1 MNQET
6 LDKMRQM
13 HLLGM
18 YNAFKTS
25 MESFKTESMTTDQF
39 VAWLVSNEW
48 DDRCNR
54 MIERLIKQ
62 ASFRYKASLEE
73 VDYSLERGL
82 ERNLLER
89 LAELSFVKESRDL
102 FITGSSGTGK
112 SYIATALGY
121 RACQKGMKVLYAN
134 TARLMG
140 QLKMAKAKGTISQEL
155 KKIERADL
163 LVLDDFGIQ
172 PFDAG
177 GRMNL
182 MDIVEDRHGKKSRL
196 ITSQVP
202 VKDWYDII
210 GEKTIADA
218 VLDRIVHQAIRIELN
233 RELDVLKNS
242 LDDMIEILNPGGR
255 LCIITFHSLEDRIVK
270 SAFKKNENPCTC
282 PPDFPVCVCGKVSKG
297 CVVTRKPIL
306 PSEEELEYNS
316 RSKSAKLRIF
326 ERR

>member
-6 LDKMRQM
+6 LEKMRQM
-13 HLLGM
+13 RLQGM

-140 QLKMAKAKGTISQEL
+140 QLKMAKAKGTILQEL

-182 MDIVEDRHGKKSRL
+182 MDIVEDRHGKKSTL

-210 GEKTIADA
+210 GEKTMADA
-218 VLDRIVHQAIRIELN
+218 VLDRIVHQAIRIELHG
-233 RELDVLKNS
+233 DS
-242 LDDMIEILNPGGR
+242 I
-255 LCIITFHSLEDRIVK
+255 
-270 SAFKKNENPCTC
+270 
-282 PPDFPVCVCGKVSKG
+282 
-297 CVVTRKPIL
+297 RKL
-306 PSEEELEYNS
+306 Q
-316 RSKSAKLRIF
+316 AKR
-326 ERR
+326 

>member
-6 LDKMRQM
+6 LEKMRQTR
-13 HLLGM
+13 LQGM

-140 QLKMAKAKGTISQEL
+140 QLKMAKAKGTILQEL

-182 MDIVEDRHGKKSRL
+182 MDIVEDRHGKKSTL

-218 VLDRIVHQAIRIELN
+218 VLDRIVHQAIRIELH
-233 RELDVLKNS
+233 
-242 LDDMIEILNPGGR
+242 G
-255 LCIITFHSLEDRIVK
+255 
-270 SAFKKNENPCTC
+270 
-282 PPDFPVCVCGKVSKG
+282 DFI
-297 CVVTRKPIL
+297 RKL
-306 PSEEELEYNS
+306 Q
-316 RSKSAKLRIF
+316 AKR
-326 ERR
+326 

>member
-1 MNQET
+1 MGMNQET

-13 HLLGM
+13 RLLGM

-112 SYIATALGY
+112 SYIATAPGY
-121 RACQKGMKVLYAN
+121 RVCQKGMKVLYAN

-218 VLDRIVHQAIRIELN
+218 VLDRIVHQAIRIELHG
-233 RELDVLKNS
+233 DS
-242 LDDMIEILNPGGR
+242 I
-255 LCIITFHSLEDRIVK
+255 
-270 SAFKKNENPCTC
+270 
-282 PPDFPVCVCGKVSKG
+282 
-297 CVVTRKPIL
+297 RKL
-306 PSEEELEYNS
+306 Q
-316 RSKSAKLRIF
+316 AKR
-326 ERR
+326 

>member
-13 HLLGM
+13 RLLGM
-18 YNAFKTS
+18 YNAFKIS

-112 SYIATALGY
+112 SYIATALGD

-140 QLKMAKAKGTISQEL
+140 QLKMAKAKGTILQEL

-182 MDIVEDRHGKKSRL
+182 MDIVEDRYGKKSTL
-196 ITSQVP
+196 ITSRVP

-218 VLDRIVHQAIRIELN
+218 VLDRIVHQAIRIELHG
-233 RELDVLKNS
+233 DS
-242 LDDMIEILNPGGR
+242 I
-255 LCIITFHSLEDRIVK
+255 
-270 SAFKKNENPCTC
+270 
-282 PPDFPVCVCGKVSKG
+282 
-297 CVVTRKPIL
+297 RKL
-306 PSEEELEYNS
+306 Q
-316 RSKSAKLRIF
+316 AKR
-326 ERR
+326 

>member
-1 MNQET
+1 MNKET

-13 HLLGM
+13 RLLGM
-18 YNAFKTS
+18 YNAFKIS

-140 QLKMAKAKGTISQEL
+140 QLKMAKAKGTILQEL

-182 MDIVEDRHGKKSRL
+182 MDIVEDRYGKKSTL
-196 ITSQVP
+196 ITSRVP

-218 VLDRIVHQAIRIELN
+218 VLDRIVHQAIRIELHG
-233 RELDVLKNS
+233 DS
-242 LDDMIEILNPGGR
+242 I
-255 LCIITFHSLEDRIVK
+255 
-270 SAFKKNENPCTC
+270 
-282 PPDFPVCVCGKVSKG
+282 
-297 CVVTRKPIL
+297 RKL
-306 PSEEELEYNS
+306 Q
-316 RSKSAKLRIF
+316 AKR
-326 ERR
+326 

>member
-6 LDKMRQM
+6 LEKMRQTR
-13 HLLGM
+13 LQGM

-140 QLKMAKAKGTISQEL
+140 QLKMAKAKGTILQEL

-182 MDIVEDRHGKKSRL
+182 MDIAEDRHGKKSTL

-218 VLDRIVHQAIRIELN
+218 VLDRIVHQAIRIELHG
-233 RELDVLKNS
+233 DS
-242 LDDMIEILNPGGR
+242 I
-255 LCIITFHSLEDRIVK
+255 
-270 SAFKKNENPCTC
+270 
-282 PPDFPVCVCGKVSKG
+282 
-297 CVVTRKPIL
+297 RKL
-306 PSEEELEYNS
+306 Q
-316 RSKSAKLRIF
+316 AKR
-326 ERR
+326 

>member
-13 HLLGM
+13 RLLGM
-18 YNAFKTS
+18 YNAFKIS

-140 QLKMAKAKGTISQEL
+140 QLKMAKAKGTILQEL

-182 MDIVEDRHGKKSRL
+182 MDIVEDRYGKKSTL
-196 ITSQVP
+196 ITSRMP

-218 VLDRIVHQAIRIELN
+218 VLDRIVHQAIRIELHG
-233 RELDVLKNS
+233 DS
-242 LDDMIEILNPGGR
+242 I
-255 LCIITFHSLEDRIVK
+255 
-270 SAFKKNENPCTC
+270 
-282 PPDFPVCVCGKVSKG
+282 
-297 CVVTRKPIL
+297 RKL
-306 PSEEELEYNS
+306 Q
-316 RSKSAKLRIF
+316 AKR
-326 ERR
+326 

>member
-13 HLLGM
+13 RLLGM

-48 DDRCNR
+48 DDRCNW

-73 VDYSLERGL
+73 VDYSLERWL

-140 QLKMAKAKGTISQEL
+140 QLKMAKAKGTILQEL

-182 MDIVEDRHGKKSRL
+182 MDIVEDRHGKKSTL

-218 VLDRIVHQAIRIELN
+218 VLDRIVHQAIRIELHG
-233 RELDVLKNS
+233 DS
-242 LDDMIEILNPGGR
+242 I
-255 LCIITFHSLEDRIVK
+255 
-270 SAFKKNENPCTC
+270 
-282 PPDFPVCVCGKVSKG
+282 
-297 CVVTRKPIL
+297 RKL
-306 PSEEELEYNS
+306 Q
-316 RSKSAKLRIF
+316 AKR
-326 ERR
+326 

>member
-6 LDKMRQM
+6 LEKMRQM
-13 HLLGM
+13 RLQGM

-112 SYIATALGY
+112 SYIATAPGY
-121 RACQKGMKVLYAN
+121 RVCQKGMKVLYAN

-140 QLKMAKAKGTISQEL
+140 QLKMAKAKGTILQEL

-182 MDIVEDRHGKKSRL
+182 MDIVEDRHGKKSTL

-218 VLDRIVHQAIRIELN
+218 VLDRIVHQAIRIELHG
-233 RELDVLKNS
+233 DS
-242 LDDMIEILNPGGR
+242 I
-255 LCIITFHSLEDRIVK
+255 
-270 SAFKKNENPCTC
+270 
-282 PPDFPVCVCGKVSKG
+282 
-297 CVVTRKPIL
+297 RKL
-306 PSEEELEYNS
+306 Q
-316 RSKSAKLRIF
+316 AKR
-326 ERR
+326 

>member
-13 HLLGM
+13 RLLGM

-112 SYIATALGY
+112 SYIATAPGY
-121 RACQKGMKVLYAN
+121 RVCQKGMKVLYAN

-140 QLKMAKAKGTISQEL
+140 QLKMAKAKGTILQEL

-218 VLDRIVHQAIRIELN
+218 VLDRIVHQAIRIELHG
-233 RELDVLKNS
+233 DS
-242 LDDMIEILNPGGR
+242 I
-255 LCIITFHSLEDRIVK
+255 
-270 SAFKKNENPCTC
+270 
-282 PPDFPVCVCGKVSKG
+282 
-297 CVVTRKPIL
+297 RKL
-306 PSEEELEYNS
+306 Q
-316 RSKSAKLRIF
+316 AKR
-326 ERR
+326 

>member
-13 HLLGM
+13 RLLGM
-18 YNAFKTS
+18 YNAFKIS

-121 RACQKGMKVLYAN
+121 RACQNGMKVLYAN

-140 QLKMAKAKGTISQEL
+140 QLKMAKAKGTILQEL

-182 MDIVEDRHGKKSRL
+182 MDIVEDRYGKKSTL
-196 ITSQVP
+196 ITSRVP

-218 VLDRIVHQAIRIELN
+218 VLDRIVHQAIRIELHG
-233 RELDVLKNS
+233 DS
-242 LDDMIEILNPGGR
+242 I
-255 LCIITFHSLEDRIVK
+255 
-270 SAFKKNENPCTC
+270 
-282 PPDFPVCVCGKVSKG
+282 
-297 CVVTRKPIL
+297 RKL
-306 PSEEELEYNS
+306 Q
-316 RSKSAKLRIF
+316 AKR
-326 ERR
+326 

>member
-6 LDKMRQM
+6 LEKMRQTR
-13 HLLGM
+13 LQGM

-140 QLKMAKAKGTISQEL
+140 QLKMAKAKGTILQEL

-182 MDIVEDRHGKKSRL
+182 MDIVEDRHGKKSTL

-202 VKDWYDII
+202 VKDGYDII

-218 VLDRIVHQAIRIELN
+218 VLDRIVHQAIRIELHG
-233 RELDVLKNS
+233 DS
-242 LDDMIEILNPGGR
+242 I
-255 LCIITFHSLEDRIVK
+255 
-270 SAFKKNENPCTC
+270 
-282 PPDFPVCVCGKVSKG
+282 
-297 CVVTRKPIL
+297 RKL
-306 PSEEELEYNS
+306 Q
-316 RSKSAKLRIF
+316 AKR
-326 ERR
+326 

>member
-6 LDKMRQM
+6 LEKMRQM
-13 HLLGM
+13 RLQGM

-140 QLKMAKAKGTISQEL
+140 QLKMAKAKGTFLQEL

-182 MDIVEDRHGKKSRL
+182 MDIVEDRHGKKSTL

-218 VLDRIVHQAIRIELN
+218 VLDRIVHQAIRIELHG
-233 RELDVLKNS
+233 DS
-242 LDDMIEILNPGGR
+242 I
-255 LCIITFHSLEDRIVK
+255 
-270 SAFKKNENPCTC
+270 
-282 PPDFPVCVCGKVSKG
+282 
-297 CVVTRKPIL
+297 RKL
-306 PSEEELEYNS
+306 Q
-316 RSKSAKLRIF
+316 AKR
-326 ERR
+326 

>member
-13 HLLGM
+13 RLLGM
-18 YNAFKTS
+18 YNAFKIS

-140 QLKMAKAKGTISQEL
+140 QLKMAKAKGTILQEL

-163 LVLDDFGIQ
+163 RVLADFGIH

-182 MDIVEDRHGKKSRL
+182 MDIVEDRHEKNQRLLLHKS
-196 ITSQVP
+196 P
-202 VKDWYDII
+202 
-210 GEKTIADA
+210 
-218 VLDRIVHQAIRIELN
+218 
-233 RELDVLKNS
+233 
-242 LDDMIEILNPGGR
+242 
-255 LCIITFHSLEDRIVK
+255 
-270 SAFKKNENPCTC
+270 
-282 PPDFPVCVCGKVSKG
+282 
-297 CVVTRKPIL
+297 
-306 PSEEELEYNS
+306 
-316 RSKSAKLRIF
+316 
-326 ERR
+326 

>member
-13 HLLGM
+13 RLLGM
-18 YNAFKTS
+18 YNAFKIS
-25 MESFKTESMTTDQF
+25 MESFKTESMKTDQF

-140 QLKMAKAKGTISQEL
+140 QLKMAKAKGTILQEL
-155 KKIERADL
+155 KTIERADL

-182 MDIVEDRHGKKSRL
+182 MDIVEDRYGKKSTL
-196 ITSQVP
+196 ITSRVP

-218 VLDRIVHQAIRIELN
+218 VLDRIVHQAIRIELHG
-233 RELDVLKNS
+233 DS
-242 LDDMIEILNPGGR
+242 I
-255 LCIITFHSLEDRIVK
+255 
-270 SAFKKNENPCTC
+270 
-282 PPDFPVCVCGKVSKG
+282 
-297 CVVTRKPIL
+297 RKL
-306 PSEEELEYNS
+306 Q
-316 RSKSAKLRIF
+316 AKR
-326 ERR
+326 

>member
-13 HLLGM
+13 RLLGM
-18 YNAFKTS
+18 YNAFKIS

-140 QLKMAKAKGTISQEL
+140 QLKMAKAKGTILQEL

-182 MDIVEDRHGKKSRL
+182 MDIVEDRYGKNQRL
-196 ITSQVP
+196 
-202 VKDWYDII
+202 
-210 GEKTIADA
+210 
-218 VLDRIVHQAIRIELN
+218 
-233 RELDVLKNS
+233 S
-242 LDDMIEILNPGGR
+242 LHESP
-255 LCIITFHSLEDRIVK
+255 
-270 SAFKKNENPCTC
+270 
-282 PPDFPVCVCGKVSKG
+282 
-297 CVVTRKPIL
+297 
-306 PSEEELEYNS
+306 
-316 RSKSAKLRIF
+316 
-326 ERR
+326 

>member
-13 HLLGM
+13 RLLGM

-182 MDIVEDRHGKKSRL
+182 MDIVEDRYGKKSTL
-196 ITSQVP
+196 ITSRVP

-218 VLDRIVHQAIRIELN
+218 VLDRIVHQAIRIELHG
-233 RELDVLKNS
+233 DS
-242 LDDMIEILNPGGR
+242 I
-255 LCIITFHSLEDRIVK
+255 
-270 SAFKKNENPCTC
+270 
-282 PPDFPVCVCGKVSKG
+282 
-297 CVVTRKPIL
+297 RKL
-306 PSEEELEYNS
+306 Q
-316 RSKSAKLRIF
+316 AKR
-326 ERR
+326 

>member
-121 RACQKGMKVLYAN
+121 RACQKGMKVLHAN

-140 QLKMAKAKGTISQEL
+140 QLKMAKAKGTILQEL

-182 MDIVEDRHGKKSRL
+182 MDIVEDRHGKKSTL

-218 VLDRIVHQAIRIELN
+218 VLDRIVHQAIRIELHG
-233 RELDVLKNS
+233 DS
-242 LDDMIEILNPGGR
+242 I
-255 LCIITFHSLEDRIVK
+255 
-270 SAFKKNENPCTC
+270 
-282 PPDFPVCVCGKVSKG
+282 
-297 CVVTRKPIL
+297 RKL
-306 PSEEELEYNS
+306 Q
-316 RSKSAKLRIF
+316 AKR
-326 ERR
+326 

>member
-13 HLLGM
+13 RLLGM
-18 YNAFKTS
+18 YNAFKIS

-121 RACQKGMKVLYAN
+121 SACQKGMKVLYAN

-140 QLKMAKAKGTISQEL
+140 QLKMAKAKGTILQEL

-182 MDIVEDRHGKKSRL
+182 MDIVEDRYGKKSTL
-196 ITSQVP
+196 ITSRVP

-218 VLDRIVHQAIRIELN
+218 VLDRIVHQAIRIELHG
-233 RELDVLKNS
+233 DS
-242 LDDMIEILNPGGR
+242 I
-255 LCIITFHSLEDRIVK
+255 
-270 SAFKKNENPCTC
+270 
-282 PPDFPVCVCGKVSKG
+282 
-297 CVVTRKPIL
+297 RKL
-306 PSEEELEYNS
+306 Q
-316 RSKSAKLRIF
+316 AKR
-326 ERR
+326 

>member
-121 RACQKGMKVLYAN
+121 RACQKGMKVLHAN

-140 QLKMAKAKGTISQEL
+140 QLKMAKAKGTILQEL

-177 GRMNL
+177 RRMNL
-182 MDIVEDRHGKKSRL
+182 MDIVEDRHGKKSTL

-218 VLDRIVHQAIRIELN
+218 VLDRIVHQAIRIELHG
-233 RELDVLKNS
+233 DS
-242 LDDMIEILNPGGR
+242 I
-255 LCIITFHSLEDRIVK
+255 
-270 SAFKKNENPCTC
+270 
-282 PPDFPVCVCGKVSKG
+282 
-297 CVVTRKPIL
+297 RKL
-306 PSEEELEYNS
+306 Q
-316 RSKSAKLRIF
+316 AKR
-326 ERR
+326 

>member
-13 HLLGM
+13 RLLGM
-18 YNAFKTS
+18 YNAFKIS

-112 SYIATALGY
+112 SYIATALGD

-140 QLKMAKAKGTISQEL
+140 QLKMAKAKGTILQEL

-182 MDIVEDRHGKKSRL
+182 MDIVEDRHGKKSTL

-218 VLDRIVHQAIRIELN
+218 VLDRIVHQAIRIELHG
-233 RELDVLKNS
+233 DS
-242 LDDMIEILNPGGR
+242 I
-255 LCIITFHSLEDRIVK
+255 
-270 SAFKKNENPCTC
+270 
-282 PPDFPVCVCGKVSKG
+282 
-297 CVVTRKPIL
+297 RKL
-306 PSEEELEYNS
+306 Q
-316 RSKSAKLRIF
+316 AKR
-326 ERR
+326 

>member
-6 LDKMRQM
+6 LEKMRQM
-13 HLLGM
+13 RLQGM
-18 YNAFKTS
+18 YNAFKIS

-48 DDRCNR
+48 DDSCNR

-140 QLKMAKAKGTISQEL
+140 QLKMAKAKGTILQEL

-182 MDIVEDRHGKKSRL
+182 MDIVEDRYGKKSTL
-196 ITSQVP
+196 ITSRVP

-218 VLDRIVHQAIRIELN
+218 VLDRIVHQAIRIELHG
-233 RELDVLKNS
+233 DS
-242 LDDMIEILNPGGR
+242 I
-255 LCIITFHSLEDRIVK
+255 
-270 SAFKKNENPCTC
+270 
-282 PPDFPVCVCGKVSKG
+282 
-297 CVVTRKPIL
+297 RKL
-306 PSEEELEYNS
+306 Q
-316 RSKSAKLRIF
+316 AKR
-326 ERR
+326 

>member
-1 MNQET
+1 
-6 LDKMRQM
+6 MRQTR
-13 HLLGM
+13 LQGM

-121 RACQKGMKVLYAN
+121 RACQKGMKVLHAN

-140 QLKMAKAKGTISQEL
+140 QLKMAKAKGTILQEL

-182 MDIVEDRHGKKSRL
+182 MDIVEDRHGKKSTL

-218 VLDRIVHQAIRIELN
+218 VLDRIVHQAIRIELHG
-233 RELDVLKNS
+233 DS
-242 LDDMIEILNPGGR
+242 I
-255 LCIITFHSLEDRIVK
+255 
-270 SAFKKNENPCTC
+270 
-282 PPDFPVCVCGKVSKG
+282 
-297 CVVTRKPIL
+297 RKL
-306 PSEEELEYNS
+306 Q
-316 RSKSAKLRIF
+316 AKR
-326 ERR
+326 

>member
-13 HLLGM
+13 RLLGM
-18 YNAFKTS
+18 YNAFKIS

-89 LAELSFVKESRDL
+89 LAELSFDKESRDL

-140 QLKMAKAKGTISQEL
+140 QLKMAKAKGTILQEL

-182 MDIVEDRHGKKSRL
+182 MDIVEDRYGKKSTL
-196 ITSQVP
+196 ITSRVP

-218 VLDRIVHQAIRIELN
+218 VLDRIVHQAIRIELHG
-233 RELDVLKNS
+233 DS
-242 LDDMIEILNPGGR
+242 I
-255 LCIITFHSLEDRIVK
+255 
-270 SAFKKNENPCTC
+270 
-282 PPDFPVCVCGKVSKG
+282 
-297 CVVTRKPIL
+297 RKL
-306 PSEEELEYNS
+306 Q
-316 RSKSAKLRIF
+316 AKR
-326 ERR
+326 

>member
-1 MNQET
+1 MGMNQET

-140 QLKMAKAKGTISQEL
+140 QLKMAKAKGTILQEL

-182 MDIVEDRHGKKSRL
+182 MDIVEDRHGKKSTL

-218 VLDRIVHQAIRIELN
+218 VLDRIVHQAIRIELHG
-233 RELDVLKNS
+233 DS
-242 LDDMIEILNPGGR
+242 I
-255 LCIITFHSLEDRIVK
+255 
-270 SAFKKNENPCTC
+270 
-282 PPDFPVCVCGKVSKG
+282 
-297 CVVTRKPIL
+297 RKL
-306 PSEEELEYNS
+306 Q
-316 RSKSAKLRIF
+316 AKR
-326 ERR
+326 

>member
-18 YNAFKTS
+18 YNAFKIS

-140 QLKMAKAKGTISQEL
+140 QLKMAKAKGTILQEL

-182 MDIVEDRHGKKSRL
+182 MDIVEDRHGKKSTL

-218 VLDRIVHQAIRIELN
+218 VLDRIVHQAIRIELHG
-233 RELDVLKNS
+233 DS
-242 LDDMIEILNPGGR
+242 I
-255 LCIITFHSLEDRIVK
+255 
-270 SAFKKNENPCTC
+270 
-282 PPDFPVCVCGKVSKG
+282 
-297 CVVTRKPIL
+297 RKL
-306 PSEEELEYNS
+306 Q
-316 RSKSAKLRIF
+316 AKR
-326 ERR
+326 

>member
-13 HLLGM
+13 RLLGM

-112 SYIATALGY
+112 SYIATAPGY
-121 RACQKGMKVLYAN
+121 RVCQKGMKVLHAN

-140 QLKMAKAKGTISQEL
+140 QLKMAKAKGTILQEL

-218 VLDRIVHQAIRIELN
+218 VLDRIVHQAIRIELHG
-233 RELDVLKNS
+233 DS
-242 LDDMIEILNPGGR
+242 I
-255 LCIITFHSLEDRIVK
+255 
-270 SAFKKNENPCTC
+270 
-282 PPDFPVCVCGKVSKG
+282 
-297 CVVTRKPIL
+297 RKL
-306 PSEEELEYNS
+306 Q
-316 RSKSAKLRIF
+316 AKR
-326 ERR
+326 

>member
-18 YNAFKTS
+18 YNAFKIS

-140 QLKMAKAKGTISQEL
+140 QLKMAKAKGTILQEL

-182 MDIVEDRHGKKSRL
+182 MDIVEDRYGKKSTL
-196 ITSQVP
+196 ITSRVP

-218 VLDRIVHQAIRIELN
+218 VLDRIVHQAIRIELHG
-233 RELDVLKNS
+233 DS
-242 LDDMIEILNPGGR
+242 I
-255 LCIITFHSLEDRIVK
+255 
-270 SAFKKNENPCTC
+270 
-282 PPDFPVCVCGKVSKG
+282 
-297 CVVTRKPIL
+297 RKL
-306 PSEEELEYNS
+306 Q
-316 RSKSAKLRIF
+316 AKR
-326 ERR
+326 

>member
-13 HLLGM
+13 RLLGM
-18 YNAFKTS
+18 YNAFKIS

-140 QLKMAKAKGTISQEL
+140 QLKMAKAKGTILQEL

-182 MDIVEDRHGKKSRL
+182 MDIVEDRYGKKSTL
-196 ITSQVP
+196 ITSRVP

-218 VLDRIVHQAIRIELN
+218 DLDRIVHQAIRIELHG
-233 RELDVLKNS
+233 DS
-242 LDDMIEILNPGGR
+242 I
-255 LCIITFHSLEDRIVK
+255 
-270 SAFKKNENPCTC
+270 
-282 PPDFPVCVCGKVSKG
+282 
-297 CVVTRKPIL
+297 RKL
-306 PSEEELEYNS
+306 Q
-316 RSKSAKLRIF
+316 AKR
-326 ERR
+326 